1 MGTLSTV
8 KNFRGF
14 RPPTPEGEYIS
25 GNEMRFSTLSAMYPP
40 LGAGGGRLLR
50 SAVLFALLFCAQYA
64 DAQTFTVTGSVF
76 SAEDNLALIGVSV
89 QEKGT
94 GKGITTDVN
103 GKFQLELA
111 SADAVLLFRYV
122 GFANQE
128 VPVQGRA
135 TLSVILNPN
144 SSMLEDVVITG
155 YKKEIRSNVSSAIAS
170 VKAKDIERLVVVG
183 IDQALQGQAPGV
195 MVTQVTG
202 SPGDDIAVRIR
213 GAGTL
218 GNNNPLFII
227 DGVPTTGNINMFS
240 PGDIESIEVLKDGA
254 AAAIYGARAANGVV
268 LITTK
273 RGKSGKPT
281 FSFEAYSGIQNA
293 FSLPELLNASEYMT
307 IRNEAITNANTL
319 RNPANQIDTY
329 DPAILDT
336 LPDTDWLD
344 QVFNPAPISHYALS
358 ASGGGEYS
366 SFYISGEYHTQDG
379 IFKGQGFDKYQV
391 RFNGELGKPLSSDS
405 KMAIK
410 FGNNLSFSHT
420 DRQVIGASGDGFGP
434 GNELSGIRYAL
445 IAAPVF
451 RTNYADGRPVNVSS
465 ELGDP
470 TLYGDGNANPLVF
483 IENTDWHIRRYRVF
497 GNVFAEL
504 QLFEGLKLRTTLGG
518 DFQFEREKLFK
529 KRLSAAVYDP
539 TSLNEGR
546 VFNQTLV
553 WNNTADFQRSFGD
566 HRISTLLG
574 MEAIQ
579 NHTDYLGASANNFRR
594 NDPLFRYIDASIPEE
609 IGNLGASGIATEWAL
624 LSYFAQAG
632 YSFKNRYVLSAA
644 VRRDGSSRF
653 GRNNRWG
660 VFPSVS
666 AAWNISNERFFE
678 NINFVSSLKFRAS
691 WGRLGNQE
699 IGIYPYSS
707 LVSTGDRVY
716 VFGDQ
721 IVTGA
726 SILETGNSNI
736 RWETSEQ
743 SNLGL
748 DMSFWGDRL
757 SLTADLFRKRTDDIL
772 VRVPVPQAG
781 GAVRPPFVNAASVEN
796 KGVELGLIYKNR
808 AGKFNY
814 NIGANISAIRNEVLS
829 IADSEPILGGFG
841 LSDGALT
848 KTEPGHPVG
857 SFFLYETE
865 GLFQTQAEIDASPFQ
880 TINTRPGD
888 VKFADL
894 NGDNKIDDKDRQHIG
909 NPFPDFT
916 YGVNLGFNWNNFDFS
931 TLIQGVYGN
940 DVYFLYGNF
949 AYETQSRGFNSYR
962 DILNRWTPTN
972 TNTDIPKVSL
982 DDRNGNRRP
991 STRFLE
997 DGSYLRIRN
1006 VTLGYNFK
1014 SLLKWEN
1021 VAGLRLYVTAQNA
1034 LTFTKY
1040 PGLDPEIQ
1048 ANANDTRGLGIS
1060 SDLAVGI
1067 DWGTVPA
1074 PRTFIAGLKIDF

>member
-1 MGTLSTV
+1 MGPIFTV
-8 KNFRGF
+8 KLSSCK
-14 RPPTPEGEYIS
+14 TPCAGLMTPQLSRTKTPCVGLMTPQLSRIIS
-25 GNEMRFSTLSAMYPP
+25 LF
-40 LGAGGGRLLR
+40 LLT
-50 SAVLFALLFCAQYA
+50 FCSQIAT
-64 DAQTFTVTGSVF
+64 AQTFAVSGAVV
-76 SAEDNLALIGVSV
+76 SAEDNQPLIGVTV
-89 QEKGT
+89 QEKGGSNAT
-94 GKGITTDVN
+94 MTDIN
-103 GKFQLELA
+103 GTFRLSVA
-111 SADAVLLFRYV
+111 SPEAVLLFRYT
-122 GFANQE
+122 GFENVEMA
-128 VPVQGRA
+128 VKGRA
-135 TLSVILNPN
+135 TLSVIMNTGATL
-144 SSMLEDVVITG
+144 LQDVVVTG
-155 YKKEIRSNVSSAIAS
+155 YKKEIRSDISSAITS
-170 VKAKDIERLVVVG
+170 IKSKDIEKLVVVG

-218 GNNNPLFII
+218 GNNNPLFVI

-281 FSFEAYSGIQNA
+281 FSFEAYSGVQNA
-293 FSLPELLNASEYMT
+293 VNLPKLLNSEEYLT

-319 RNPANQIDTY
+319 RNPANQLPTY

-336 LPDTDWLD
+336 LPDIDWLD
-344 QVFNPAPISHYALS
+344 LVFNPAPIQHYALS
-358 ASGGGEYS
+358 ASGGSETS
-366 SFYISGEYHTQDG
+366 RFYLSGEYHSQEG
-379 IFKGQGFDKYQV
+379 VFKGQGFDKYQV
-391 RFNGELGKPLSSDS
+391 RFNGEIGS
-405 KMAIK
+405 KRFK

-420 DRQVIGASGDGFGP
+420 DRKVIGGSGDGYGP

-451 RTNYADGRPVNVSS
+451 RSQNSDGSYVNVSS
-465 ELGDP
+465 LLGDP

-483 IENTDWHIRRYRVF
+483 INNTDWKIKRYRVF

-504 QLFEGLKLRTTLGG
+504 KLFKGLNLRTTLGG

-529 KRLSAAVYDP
+529 ERLSEAVYNP

-553 WNNTADFQRSFGD
+553 WNNTADFQRTFGN
-566 HRISTLLG
+566 HRISALLG

-579 NHTDYLGASANNFRR
+579 NHTDYLGASASNFRR
-594 NDPLFRYIDASIPEE
+594 TDPLFRYIDASTAEE
-609 IGNLGASGIATEWAL
+609 LKNLGASGIATEWAL

-632 YSFKNRYVLSAA
+632 YSFKSRYILSAA

-653 GRNNRWG
+653 GKNNRWG

-666 AAWNISNERFFE
+666 AAWNVSNEHFFE
-678 NINFVSSLKFRAS
+678 PVKFISSMKIRAS

-707 LVSTGDRVY
+707 LVSTGNQVY
-716 VFGDQ
+716 VFGNQ

-726 SILETGNSNI
+726 TILETGNSNI
-736 RWETSEQ
+736 RWETSTQ

-757 SLTADLFRKRTDDIL
+757 SLTVDVFRKVTDDIL

-796 KGVELGLIYKNR
+796 KGIELGLIYKNR
-808 AGKFNY
+808 MGDFRY
-814 NIGANISAIRNEVLS
+814 DIGANISTVRNKVLS
-829 IADSEPILGGFG
+829 ISNGEPIYGGFG

-848 KTEPGHPVG
+848 KTEAGYPVG
-857 SFFLYETE
+857 SFFLYQME
-865 GLFQTQAEIDASPFQ
+865 GIFQTQAEIDASPFQ

-888 VKFADL
+888 VKFADVDGKDL
-894 NGDNKIDDKDRQHIG
+894 NGNLTGLPDGKIDDSDRKHIG

-916 YGVNLGFNWNNFDFS
+916 YGVNLGFSWKNFDFS
-931 TLIQGVYGN
+931 TLIQGVQGN

-949 AYETQSRGFNSYR
+949 AYETQARGFNSYS

-972 TNTDIPKVSL
+972 TNTNIPKVSL
-982 DDRNGNRRP
+982 DDRNGNRRA

-997 DGSYLRIRN
+997 DGSYMRIRN
-1006 VTLGYNFK
+1006 ITLGYNFK
-1014 SLLKWEN
+1014 DLLKWKDIG
-1021 VAGLRLYVTAQNA
+1021 GLRLYVTAQNA

-1040 PGLDPEIQ
+1040 HGLDPEIQ
-1048 ANANDTRGLGIS
+1048 ANANDTRGLGLS

-1074 PRTFIAGLKIDF
+1074 PRTIIVGLKLDF

>member
-1 MGTLSTV
+1 MGHISTV
-8 KNFRGF
+8 K
-14 RPPTPEGEYIS
+14 IS
-25 GNEMRFSTLSAMYPP
+25 LCAGARAPHFSRFLS
-40 LGAGGGRLLR
+40 
-50 SAVLFALLFCAQYA
+50 LFLLLFGVQVAT
-64 DAQTFTVTGSVF
+64 AQTFSV
-76 SAEDNLALIGVSV
+76 SGAVVSSEDNQPLIGVTV
-89 QEKGT
+89 QEKGVSN
-94 GKGITTDVN
+94 GAMTDVN
-103 GKFQLELA
+103 GVFRLTVA
-111 SADAVLLFRYV
+111 SPDAVLLFRYT
-122 GFANQE
+122 GFADLE
-128 VPVQGRA
+128 MPVQGRA
-135 TLSVILNPN
+135 TLSVILNAGAN
-144 SSMLEDVVITG
+144 LLQDVVVTG
-155 YKKEIRSNVSSAIAS
+155 YKKEIRSDITSAITS
-170 VKAKDIERLVVVG
+170 IKSKDIDQLVVVG

-218 GNNNPLFII
+218 GNNNPLFVI

-273 RGKSGKPT
+273 RGKSGKPS
-281 FSFEAYSGIQNA
+281 FSFDAYSGVQNA
-293 FSLPELLNASEYMT
+293 IKLPKLLNSAEYLS
-307 IRNEAITNANTL
+307 IRNEAIVNANSL
-319 RNPANQIDTY
+319 RNPANQLATY

-336 LPDTDWLD
+336 LPDIDWLD
-344 QVFNPAPISHYALS
+344 QVFNPAPIQHYALS
-358 ASGGGEYS
+358 ASGGSES
-366 SFYISGEYHTQDG
+366 SVYYLSGEYHTQDG

-391 RFNGELGKPLSSDS
+391 RFNGEIS
-405 KMAIK
+405 KK
-410 FGNNLSFSHT
+410 RFKLGNNLSFSHT
-420 DRQVIGASGDGFGP
+420 DRKVIGGSGDGYGP

-445 IAAPVF
+445 IAAPLF
-451 RTNYADGRPVNVSS
+451 RSQKPDGSYYNVSS

-470 TLYGDGNANPLVF
+470 TLYGDGNANPVVF
-483 IENTDWHIRRYRVF
+483 IDNTDWNIKRYRVF
-497 GNVFAEL
+497 GDVYAEL
-504 QLFEGLKLRTTLGG
+504 KIWDWLKLRTSLGG

-529 KRLSAAVYDP
+529 KRLSESIYNP

-546 VFNQTLV
+546 IFNQTLV
-553 WNNTADFQRSFGD
+553 WNNTADFQRTFGS
-566 HRISTLLG
+566 HRISALLG

-579 NHTDYLGASANNFRR
+579 NHTDYLGASASNFRR
-594 NDPLFRYIDASIPEE
+594 SDPLFRYIDASTPEE
-609 IGNLGASGIATEWAL
+609 LKNLGASGIATEWAL

-632 YSFKNRYVLSAA
+632 YSYKSRYVFSAA
-644 VRRDGSSRF
+644 LRRDGSSRF
-653 GRNNRWG
+653 GKNNRWG

-678 NINFVSSLKFRAS
+678 PVKFVSSLKLRAS

-707 LVSTGDRVY
+707 LVSTGDKVY
-716 VFGDQ
+716 NFGNQ

-736 RWETSEQ
+736 RWETSTQ
-743 SNLGL
+743 TNLGL

-757 SLTADLFRKRTDDIL
+757 SLTADVFRKTTDDIL

-796 KGVELGLIYKNR
+796 KGIELGLVYKNKVR
-808 AGKFNY
+808 KFRY
-814 NIGANISAIRNEVLS
+814 DIGANLSIVRNKVLS
-829 IADSEPILGGFG
+829 ISNGEPILGGFG

-848 KTEPGHPVG
+848 KTETGYPVG
-857 SFFLYETE
+857 SFFLYEME
-865 GLFQTQAEIDASPFQ
+865 GIFQTQEEIDASPFQ

-894 NGDNKIDDKDRQHIG
+894 NGNDTINDQDRMHVG

-916 YGVNLGFNWNNFDFS
+916 FGVNLGCSWKNFDFS
-931 TLIQGVYGN
+931 TLIQGVQGN

-949 AYETQSRGFNSYR
+949 AYETQSRGFNSYA

-982 DDRNGNRRP
+982 DDRNGNRRA
-991 STRFLE
+991 STRFLA
-997 DGSYLRIRN
+997 DGSYMRVRN
-1006 VTLGYNFK
+1006 ITLGYNFK
-1014 SLLKWEN
+1014 DLLKWKEIGAFR
-1021 VAGLRLYVTAQNA
+1021 VYVTAQNA
-1034 LTFTKY
+1034 FTFTKY

-1048 ANANDTRGLGIS
+1048 ANSNDTRGLGLS

-1074 PRTFIAGLKIDF
+1074 PRTFIAGLTLNF

>member
-1 MGTLSTV
+1 MGHLFTIKKLKGILSF
-8 KNFRGF
+8 KL
-14 RPPTPEGEYIS
+14 I
-25 GNEMRFSTLSAMYPP
+25 
-40 LGAGGGRLLR
+40 R
-50 SAVLFALLFCAQYA
+50 SDWMAFLWVLFCAQIGTS
-64 DAQTFTVTGSVF
+64 QSFSV
-76 SAEDNLALIGVSV
+76 SGTIISSEDNQPLIGVTIL
-89 QEKGT
+89 EKDTKNGT
-94 GKGITTDVN
+94 TSD
-103 GKFQLELA
+103 
-111 SADAVLLFRYV
+111 ADGHFRLNLVSSEAILLFRYV
-122 GFANQE
+122 GYE
-128 VPVQGRA
+128 KLDLPVQSKAVLRVVLGTSA
-135 TLSVILNPN
+135 SILQ
-144 SSMLEDVVITG
+144 DVVVTG
-155 YKKEIRSNVSSAIAS
+155 YKKEIRSDISSAIS
-170 VKAKDIERLVVVG
+170 SIKSKDIEKLIVVG

-218 GNNNPLFII
+218 GNNNPLFVI

-254 AAAIYGARAANGVV
+254 AAAIYGSRAANGVV

-273 RGKSGKPT
+273 RGKSGKPAFT
-281 FSFEAYSGIQNA
+281 FEAYSGLQEVVN
-293 FSLPELLNASEYMT
+293 LPKLLNAAEYLT

-319 RNPANQIDTY
+319 RNPANQLETY

-336 LPDTDWLD
+336 LPDVDWLD
-344 QVFNPAPISHYALS
+344 KVFEIAPIRHYALS

-366 SFYISGEYHTQDG
+366 NFYLSGEFHTQDG
-379 IFKGQGFDKYQV
+379 VFNGQSFDKYQL
-391 RFNGELGKPLSSDS
+391 RFNGDIGTKRF
-405 KMAIK
+405 KV
-410 FGNNLSFSHT
+410 GNNLSFSHT
-420 DRQVIGASGDGFGP
+420 DRKVIGASGDGYGP

-451 RTNYADGRPVNVSS
+451 SGKYPDGSDVNVTS

-483 IENTDWHIRRYRVF
+483 IENTDWRIRRYRVF
-497 GNVFAEL
+497 GNVFAEWSIL
-504 QLFEGLKLRTTLGG
+504 KDLKLRSTLGG

-546 VFNQTLV
+546 IFNQTLI
-553 WNNTADFQRSFGD
+553 WNNTVDFRQTFGN
-566 HRISTLLG
+566 HRISVLLG

-579 NHTDYLGASANNFRR
+579 NHTDYLGASASNFRR
-594 NDPLFRYIDASIPEE
+594 SDPLFRYIDASTPESIE
-609 IGNLGASGIATEWAL
+609 NIGASGIATEWAL

-632 YSFKNRYVLSAA
+632 YTFANRYVVSAA

-653 GRNNRWG
+653 GKNNRWG
-660 VFPSVS
+660 TFPSIS
-666 AAWNISNERFFE
+666 AAWNVSNEHFFDD
-678 NINFVSSLKFRAS
+678 INFISSLKLRAS
-691 WGRLGNQE
+691 WGQLGNQE

-707 LVSTGDRVY
+707 LVNTGDRVY
-716 VFGDQ
+716 IFGDK

-726 SILETGNSNI
+726 TILETGNSNI
-736 RWETSEQ
+736 RWETSTQ
-743 SNLGL
+743 TNFGI
-748 DMSFWGDRL
+748 DASFWQERL
-757 SLTADLFRKRTDDIL
+757 SMTADWFHKRTDDVL

-781 GAVRPPFVNAASVEN
+781 GSQRPPFINAASIEN
-796 KGVELGLIYKNR
+796 KGIELGLIYKNR
-808 AGKFNY
+808 INTFNY
-814 NIGANISAIRNEVLS
+814 IIGANTSVIRNKVVS

-848 KTEPGHPVG
+848 KTEPGYPVG
-857 SFFLYETE
+857 SFFLYEML
-865 GLFQTQAEIDASPFQ
+865 GIFQTQAEIDASPFQ
-880 TINTRPGD
+880 TKDTRPGD
-888 VKFADL
+888 VKFADI
-894 NGDNKIDDKDRQHIG
+894 NGDNKIDDKDRKHIG

-916 YGVNLGFNWNNFDFS
+916 YGINLGFNWKNFDLS
-931 TLIQGVYGN
+931 LLVQGVQGN

-949 AYETQSRGFNSYR
+949 AYETQLRGFNSYKE
-962 DILNRWTPTN
+962 ILNRWTPTN
-972 TNTDIPKVSL
+972 TNTNIPKVST

-1006 VTLGYNFK
+1006 ITLGYN
-1014 SLLKWEN
+1014 LKDLMKLDGLT
-1021 VAGLRLYVTAQNA
+1021 GLRVYLTIQNA

-1048 ANANDTRGLGIS
+1048 ANANDTRGLGLS

-1074 PRTFIAGLKIDF
+1074 PRTFIAGFKLEF

>member
-1 MGTLSTV
+1 MRTNSTFS
-8 KNFRGF
+8 NFAKTVWCAPAGPLRKGCF
-14 RPPTPEGEYIS
+14 LLLL
-25 GNEMRFSTLSAMYPP
+25 MLSAAAYH
-40 LGAGGGRLLR
+40 L
-50 SAVLFALLFCAQYA
+50 
-64 DAQTFTVTGSVF
+64 DAQSFTVSGTVF
-76 SAEDNLALIGVSV
+76 SKEDNQALIGVSV
-89 QEKGT
+89 QEVST
-94 GKGITTDVN
+94 GKGITTDVS
-103 GKFQLELA
+103 GHFQLEVT
-111 SADAVLLFRYV
+111 SGDAVLRFRYV
-122 GFANQE
+122 GYADQE
-128 VPVQGRA
+128 IPVQNRPDITVMMSA
-135 TLSVILNPN
+135 NESLLQ
-144 SSMLEDVVITG
+144 DVVITG

-170 VKAKDIERLVVVG
+170 IKAKDIEKLVVVG

-218 GNNNPLFII
+218 GNNNPLYII

-281 FSFEAYSGIQNA
+281 FSFEAYSGVQQA
-293 FSLPELLNASEYMT
+293 FNLPELLNAEEYLT

-319 RNPANQIDTY
+319 RNPANQLDNY

-336 LPDTDWLD
+336 LPNNDWLD
-344 QVFNPAPISHYALS
+344 MVFNPAPIQHYALS
-358 ASGGGEYS
+358 ASGGSESG

-391 RFNGELGKPLSSDS
+391 RFNGELGNKWF
-405 KMAIK
+405 KV
-410 FGNNLSFSHT
+410 GNSLSFSHT
-420 DRQVIGASGDGFGP
+420 DRKVIGASGDGYGP

-445 IAAPVF
+445 IAAPLF
-451 RTNYADGRPVNVSS
+451 PIRYADGSYINVTS

-483 IENTDWHIRRYRVF
+483 IENTDWRIRRYRVF

-504 QLFEGLKLRTTLGG
+504 QLMEGLKLRSTLGG
-518 DFQFEREKLFK
+518 DFGFDREKLFK
-529 KRLSAAVYDP
+529 TRLSAAIYDP

-553 WNNTADFQRSFGD
+553 WNNTADFQRTFGD
-566 HRISTLLG
+566 HHISVLVG

-594 NDPLFRYIDASIPEE
+594 NDPLFRYIDASNAEE
-609 IGNLGASGIATEWAL
+609 LGDVDASGIATEWAL

-632 YSFKNRYVLSAA
+632 YTYKNRYVVSGA

-653 GRNNRWG
+653 GPNNRWG

-678 NINFVSSLKFRAS
+678 SIKFISSMKVRAS
-691 WGRLGNQE
+691 WGLLGNQE

-707 LVSTGDRVY
+707 LVRTGDRVY
-716 VFGDQ
+716 VFGGQ

-726 SILETGNSNI
+726 TIIETGNSNI
-736 RWETSEQ
+736 RWETSSQ
-743 SNLGL
+743 TNLGL
-748 DMSFWGDRL
+748 DMSFWQDRL
-757 SLTADLFRKRTDDIL
+757 TLTADLFRKQTDDIL

-781 GAVRPPFVNAASVEN
+781 GAQNPPFINAASVEN
-796 KGVELGLIYKNR
+796 KGLELGLIYKNR
-808 AGKFNY
+808 VNKFNY
-814 NIGANISAIRNEVLS
+814 NIGANISVVRNDVLS
-829 IADSEPILGGFG
+829 IANSEPILGGFG

-848 KTEPGHPVG
+848 KTETGYPVG
-857 SFFLYETE
+857 SFFLYDAI
-865 GLFQTQAEIDASPFQ
+865 GIFQTQEEIDASPFQ
-880 TINTRPGD
+880 TVNTRPGD

-894 NGDNKIDDKDRQHIG
+894 NGDNKIDDKDRAHIG

-916 YGVNLGFNWNNFDFS
+916 YGVNLGFNWGNLDFS

-949 AYETQSRGFNSYR
+949 AYETQARGFNSYR

-997 DGSYLRIRN
+997 DGSYLRVRN
-1006 VTLGYNFK
+1006 VTIGYNFK
-1014 SLLKWEN
+1014 DLIRSKDIG
-1021 VAGLRLYVTAQNA
+1021 GLRVYLTAQNA

-1048 ANANDTRGLGIS
+1048 ANSNDTRGLGLS

-1074 PRTFIAGLKIDF
+1074 PRTFIAGVKIDF